1 MPHSQ
6 ETSVEP
12 TVLFVAWPASVSSCI
27 DHPDLIPTGEVSKMA
42 PPINPYQLMGKKSKE
57 ASSSK
62 SKRKAKEG
70 TQAKKSMRPIFEVIA
85 PEQATPSAD
94 SGSAVPE
101 TQPQLP

>member
-1 MPHSQ
+1 
-6 ETSVEP
+6 
-12 TVLFVAWPASVSSCI
+12 
-27 DHPDLIPTGEVSKMA
+27 
-42 PPINPYQLMGKKSKE
+42 MGKKSKE

-70 TQAKKSMRPIFEVIA
+70 TQAKKSMRLIFEVINPKQAA
-85 PEQATPSAD
+85 PSVD